1 MRPVR
6 LLCAFAIGV
15 AALAP
20 ATAADKPTPILTPVL
35 RTDRTVSGQ
44 PLHLPQGPSEFVGAI
59 VDVPVGAT
67 IPLHK
72 HPWSRFAF
80 IERGTI
86 HVVNRDTGL
95 AADFKAGQM
104 AAEAVDQWHEASVVG
119 DEPVRLIIFEI
130 VPPGVGNGVYPDAA
144 PPSRP

>member
-1 MRPVR
+1 
-6 LLCAFAIGV
+6 
-15 AALAP
+15 
-20 ATAADKPTPILTPVL
+20 
-35 RTDRTVSGQ
+35 
-44 PLHLPQGPSEFVGAI
+44 LHIPQGPSEFVGAI
-59 VDVPVGAT
+59 VDIPVGAT

-86 HVVNRDTGL
+86 HVVNRDTGA

-130 VPPGVGNGVYPDAA
+130 VPPGVVNGVYPSAA
-144 PPSRP
+144 PPARP

>member
-1 MRPVR
+1 MQAIRM
-6 LLCAFAIGV
+6 LSTIAIGV

-20 ATAADKPTPILTPVL
+20 AIAAGPPLPSSTPVI

-44 PLHLPQGPSEFVGAI
+44 PLKLPEGPAEFVGLI
-59 VDVPVGAT
+59 VDIPVGAT

-86 HVVNRDTGL
+86 HVVNRDTGTE
-95 AADFKAGQM
+95 ADYKAGQM

-130 VPPGVGNGVYPDAA
+130 VPPGVVNGVYPKPAQ
-144 PPSRP
+144 P